1 MKIEFWLNGK
11 SPDWKAEE
19 LGIVW
24 KFFPMIPRVGEFIEY
39 KGAEHKIKDIM
50 YSVEEE
56 TITIFVQ

>member
-19 LGIVW
+19 LDIVW
-24 KFFPMIPRVGEFIEY
+24 KFFPMIPRVGEFIEH